1 MHLCVCLLNSVD
13 EFMLSKGLEI
23 PDCNASEA
31 IEKIL
36 LNFAR
41 AFEISS

>member
-13 EFMLSKGLEI
+13 EFMLPKGLEI
-23 PDCNASEA
+23 PDYNAAGA
-31 IEKIL
+31 IQKIL
-36 LNFAR
+36 LNFAW